1 MATVSKSATQPNVTS
16 AETKKQGTDT
26 VERRRGDAGNAPAL
40 YLPAAAVQHSP
51 QFLREVDN
59 PKTSGQRALLRVD
72 NL

>member
-26 VERRRGDAGNAPAL
+26 VERRRRDAGNAPAL